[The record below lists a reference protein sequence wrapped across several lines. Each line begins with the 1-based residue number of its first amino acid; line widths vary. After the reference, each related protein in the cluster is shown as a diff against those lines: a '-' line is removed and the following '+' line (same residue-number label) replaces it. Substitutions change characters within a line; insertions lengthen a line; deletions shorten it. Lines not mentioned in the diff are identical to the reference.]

1 MLPRLFWLVQHALR
15 VAVATLLA
23 TCAVHAAAQGG
34 SVLAVGSGVRDD
46 NDAVWERLVQL
57 AGGRGARVAVFTAPD
72 TEPDLAA
79 RLILARLE
87 RRGLQGE
94 HIRVGPNVPGQDL
107 AAAVRDPA
115 WIAKVQAARVVFF
128 SGGNQALLMDTL
140 RPGGRDSP
148 LMTAVRGV
156 FERGGVMAGGS
167 AGAAV
172 MSDVAFREPPSD
184 VLVLMKR
191 SLVPGRDIG
200 QGFGFVRH
208 DVVVDQHLLRRGRIG
223 RLLQL
228 MRQSGRP
235 LGLGL
240 EEHTAVVVRGD
251 EVEVVGHRGVLVVEM
266 DTTQATG
273 PLRVDAMGPLRVD
286 ATGPLRVLGA
296 RLSLL
301 DHGDRFD
308 LATRRVTPAPARQ
321 AGALALAAGQRRAP
335 TDEPDWRVPYVN
347 DMLAEGLFVVALGRL
362 VDSRH
367 GELRGL
373 SFNAR
378 PASDDPAPALGFEWR
393 LALAPDTRGWRAEGS
408 PALTLERVRLDVV
421 PVRMAQPLYVA
432 EPP

>member
-1 MLPRLFWLVQHALR
+1 MLPRIFSLARHALR
-15 VAVATLLA
+15 ITAAMLLA
-23 TCAVHAAAQGG
+23 TCATLAAAQGG
-34 SVLAVGSGVRDD
+34 SVLAVGSGLRDD
-46 NDAVWERLVQL
+46 NDVVWDRLVQL

-72 TEPDLAA
+72 SEPDLAA
-79 RLILARLE
+79 RLILARLD

-94 HIRVGPNVPGQDL
+94 HIRVGPNIPGQDL
-107 AAAVRDPA
+107 AAAVRDPS
-115 WIAKVQAARVVFF
+115 WVAKVDTARVVFF

-156 FERGGVMAGGS
+156 FERGGVLAGGS

-172 MSDVAFREPPSD
+172 MSDVAFREPAQD
-184 VLVLMKR
+184 VLSLMKR
-191 SLVPGRDIG
+191 SLVPGRDID

-251 EVEVVGHRGVLVVEM
+251 DVEVVGHRGVLVVDM
-266 DTTQATG
+266 NDAPVAPGTAAKPGG
-273 PLRVDAMGPLRVD
+273 PLRVQ
-286 ATGPLRVLGA
+286 GA

-308 LATRRVTPAPARQ
+308 LATRRVTPAAARE
-321 AGALALAAGQRRAP
+321 AGALPITAGHRRTAS
-335 TDEPDWRVPYVN
+335 DDDDWRVPYVN

-367 GELRGL
+367 RELRGL
-373 SFNAR
+373 SFAAR
-378 PASDDPAPALGFEWR
+378 PPDDDPAPALGFEWR
-393 LALAPDTRGWRAEGS
+393 LALAPDTRAWRAAGS
-408 PALTLERVRLDVV
+408 PALTLERVRLDIV
-421 PVRMAQPLYVA
+421 PVRMAQPLYTA